1 MREAQ
6 KPFMAMIQNAFMMYM
21 AGSQISI
28 WYNLSHLWLETDL
41 FWLSVGI
48 IKVDDDDIDGN
59 I

>member
-41 FWLSVGI
+41 F
-48 IKVDDDDIDGN
+48 
-59 I
+59 